1 MRPTSGYSVLM
12 SVYVNDNVECLDIAI
27 ESIFNQ
33 THFPSEFILVKDGY
47 VNSELQ
53 RVISKWQDVFG
64 PVMKQIQLKENV
76 GLGEALKKGVE
87 ACSHE
92 LIARM
97 DADDISLPNRFEK
110 QLAFLKKNPHISV
123 VTSWM
128 GIFEDEPEDI
138 LYERRVPI
146 THEEIRKLAKFRS
159 PINHPASMFR
169 RSAVISVGS
178 YPNWRKGQDYPLY
191 VRMLQAGFKMA
202 CIPEVLYKQRYNHTL
217 AARRHNLNAF
227 VSQMRLQKLLL
238 KTGFISFPRFITN
251 IVIRT
256 IACMLPVTLMRAVR
270 MKLRL

>member
-1 MRPTSGYSVLM
+1 MKTKSKLSVLM
-12 SVYVNDNVECLDIAI
+12 SVYQSDVPEQLDAAI
-27 ESIFNQ
+27 NSVVNQ
-33 THFPSEFILVKDGY
+33 TWPPDEIVLVEDGPITESLASVVNKWTDKFPEMFRIVAL
-47 VNSELQ
+47 
-53 RVISKWQDVFG
+53 
-64 PVMKQIQLKENV
+64 PTNV
-76 GLGEALKKGVE
+76 GLGAALKAGMEK
-87 ACSHE
+87 CSHE
-92 LIARM
+92 IIARM
-97 DADDISLPNRFEK
+97 DADDIATPDRFEK

-128 GIFEDEPEDI
+128 GIFEDDPDDI
-138 LYERRVPI
+138 LFERRLPT
-146 THEEIRKLAKFRS
+146 THEKISKLAKFRS
-159 PINHPASMFR
+159 PINHAASTFR

-217 AARRHNLNAF
+217 AARRHNLSAYLL
-227 VSQMRLQKLLL
+227 QMRLQKQLL